1 MGLFTSPQ
9 EAEFNRIQQAV
20 NALQERGRRDGSAA
34 VADDIW
40 RLMRHSMDK
49 MVQGDP
55 AFARLVFRTARISF
69 GVHAELGQWFF
80 ASVSSLLFVSAVAV
94 IDAEN
99 TKNGVTFPE
108 DALPDI
114 QAMADMSVDVA
125 HRSGVPL
132 VGYLV
137 AEGLTGRQMN
147 DRTIARE
154 LSTFLGG
161 EGAERRVRRLRRS
174 VRAAAERELDLPT
187 GVDTVVALRAHAD
200 LMMVQELDLTLE
212 ELSSGDA
219 LHSGARTVSAVLA
232 ADKTSRSVLYLA
244 PGVRGGTAIRLEAP
258 GSGRRL
264 CESIALPGLGLEAVQ
279 ARLDTLRASLAAEPP
294 LVKARDRAVR
304 EAQAAVTDAVWKP
317 VLDAWPDLMGGRV
330 ALVPLGQSALL
341 PLYTAPVDGI
351 PVCGLLDL
359 TVVPSG
365 NALMFAAAWPRP
377 SRIDPLIVADPWYHD
392 GAGGKPIPFTVPEA
406 RAIAAVHGVTPTILR
421 DQNTAAADPQGP
433 ERLRG
438 LGRSSSGVAR
448 PTGPAPEGLAQQMTS
463 ANLIHLAGH
472 GSLDAHHPLE
482 STILL
487 GQPLPLSSLLGHDLR
502 RGTTV
507 VLSACHLAGIGIRLP
522 GEQLGFPA
530 ALLAM
535 GASSVIAALW
545 AVPDSEQTIRLMST
559 FHEELRRGVLP
570 SAALGTAVTQAA
582 AAGARPT
589 AWGSFTHFGA

>member
-1 MGLFTSPQ
+1 MGLSTSSQ
-9 EAEFNRIQQAV
+9 EAEFNRIQQAI

-34 VADDIW
+34 VAVDIW
-40 RLMRHSMDK
+40 QLMRHCMDK

-55 AFARLVFRTARISF
+55 AFARLVFRTTRISF

-94 IDAEN
+94 IEAQS
-99 TKNGVTFPE
+99 TKNGVAFPE
-108 DALPDI
+108 EALPDI
-114 QAMADMSVDVA
+114 QMMADMSVDVA

-132 VGYLV
+132 VGYMV
-137 AEGLTGRQMN
+137 AEGLTGLQMS
-147 DRTIARE
+147 DRTMARE

-161 EGAERRVRRLRRS
+161 EDAVRRVRRLRRT
-174 VRAAAERELDLPT
+174 VQAAVDRKLESPT
-187 GVDTVVALRAHAD
+187 GAHTVEALRVHAD
-200 LMMVQELDLTLE
+200 LMMVQELDLTLA

-219 LHSGARTVSAVLA
+219 LYSTARTVSAVLA
-232 ADKTSRSVLYLA
+232 ADKTARSVLYLA
-244 PGVRGGTAIRLEAP
+244 PGVQGGTAIRLEAP
-258 GSGRRL
+258 DSGREL
-264 CESIALPGLGLEAVQ
+264 CESIALPGLGLKEVQ
-279 ARLDTLRASLAAEPP
+279 AQLDTLRQALASEPP

-304 EAQAAVTDAVWKP
+304 AAQAAVTDAVWKP

-330 ALVPLGQSALL
+330 ALIPLGQSALL
-341 PLYTAPVDGI
+341 PLYTAPVDGM

-377 SRIDPLIVADPWYHD
+377 SRIEPLIVADPWYHD

-406 RAIAAVHGVTPTILR
+406 RRIAAVHGVTPTILR
-421 DQNTAAADPQGP
+421 GQNSPAAESQGS

-448 PTGPAPEGLAQQMTS
+448 PTGPAPQGLAQQMTS

-472 GSLDAHHPLE
+472 GSLDAHRPLE

-487 GQPLPLSSLLGHDLR
+487 GQPLPLSSLLGHDLQ

-545 AVPDSEQTIRLMST
+545 AVPDSEQTIELMST
-559 FHEELRRGVLP
+559 LHEELRRGVLP
-570 SAALGTAVTQAA
+570 SAALGKAVTNAA

>member
-1 MGLFTSPQ
+1 MGLSASSQ

-20 NALQERGRRDGSAA
+20 NAVQERGRRDGSAA

-40 RLMRHSMDK
+40 QLMRHSMEK
-49 MVQGDP
+49 MAQGDP

-69 GVHAELGQWFF
+69 GVHAELGRWLL
-80 ASVSSLLFVSAVAV
+80 ASVSSLSFVSAVAV

-99 TKNGVTFPE
+99 TKNAVAIPE
-108 DALPDI
+108 EALPDI
-114 QAMADMSVDVA
+114 QMMADMSVEVA
-125 HRSGVPL
+125 HRAGVPL
-132 VGYLV
+132 AGYLV
-137 AEGLTGRQMN
+137 AEGLTGLRMS
-147 DRTIARE
+147 DRTMARE
-154 LSTFLGG
+154 LTTFLGG
-161 EGAERRVRRLRRS
+161 KDAVRRVRRLRRT
-174 VRAAAERELDLPT
+174 VQAAVDRRPAPPT
-187 GVDTVVALRAHAD
+187 GAHTVAALRAHAD
-200 LMMVQELDLTLE
+200 TMMVQELDLTLA

-219 LHSGARTVSAVLA
+219 LYSTARTVSAVLA
-232 ADKTSRSVLYLA
+232 ADKTARSVLYLA

-258 GSGRRL
+258 QSGREL
-264 CESIALPGLGLEAVQ
+264 CESIALPGLGLKDVQ
-279 ARLDTLRASLAAEPP
+279 AHLDTLRGSLASEPP

-304 EAQAAVTDAVWKP
+304 AAQAAVTDAVWTP
-317 VLDAWPDLMGGRV
+317 VLEAWPDLLGGRV

-341 PLYTAPVDGI
+341 PLYTAPVDGV

-377 SRIDPLIVADPWYHD
+377 TRVDPLIVADPWYHD
-392 GAGGKPIPFTVPEA
+392 GAGGEPIPFTVPEV
-406 RAIAAVHGVTPTILR
+406 RRVAAVHGVTPTILR
-421 DQNTAAADPQGP
+421 DQNSPAADTQGSR
-433 ERLRG
+433 RLRG
-438 LGRSSSGVAR
+438 LGRSSGGVAR
-448 PTGPAPEGLAQQMTS
+448 PTGPAPHGLARQMTS

-472 GSLDAHHPLE
+472 GSLDAHRPLE

-487 GQPLPLSSLLGHDLR
+487 GRPLPLSSLLGHDLR

-507 VLSACHLAGIGIRLP
+507 VLSACHLAGIGLRLP

-545 AVPDSEQTIRLMST
+545 AVPDSEQTVELMAT
-559 FHEELRRGVLP
+559 LHEELRRGVLP
-570 SAALGTAVTQAA
+570 SAALGTAVTNAA
-582 AAGARPT
+582 AAGTRPT

>member
-1 MGLFTSPQ
+1 MRRSASPQ
-9 EAEFNRIQQAV
+9 EAEFDRIQQAV
-20 NALQERGRRDGSAA
+20 EAIRVRGRRDGPAA
-34 VADDIW
+34 VADDVW
-40 RLMRHSMDK
+40 RLMRHCVDL

-80 ASVSSLLFVSAVAV
+80 ASVSSLLFTGAVAV
-94 IDAEN
+94 IDAQN
-99 TKNGVTFPE
+99 TKNGVDFPE

-114 QAMADMSVDVA
+114 QVMADLSVDVA
-125 HRSGVPL
+125 HRAGVPL
-132 VGYLV
+132 AGYLV
-137 AEGLTGRQMN
+137 AEGLTGRQMG

-154 LSTFLGG
+154 LSEFLGG
-161 EGAERRVRRLRRS
+161 EDAVRRLRGLRRS
-174 VRAAAERELDLPT
+174 VRAAAGRMADLPDA
-187 GVDTVVALRAHAD
+187 VDTVVALRAQAD
-200 LMMVQELDLTLE
+200 LMMVQELDRTIE
-212 ELSSGDA
+212 ELASGDG
-219 LHSGARTVSAVLA
+219 LHSGARTVSGVLA
-232 ADKTSRSVLYLA
+232 ADRTARSVLYLA
-244 PGVRGGTAIRLEAP
+244 PGVEGGTVIRLEGP
-258 GSGRRL
+258 ESGRRL
-264 CESIALPGLGLEAVQ
+264 CESIALPGLGLREVQ
-279 ARLDTLRASLAAEPP
+279 ACLDTLRGSLASEPP

-304 EAQAAVTDAVWKP
+304 TAHAAVTDAVWKP
-317 VLDAWPDLMGGRV
+317 VLDAWPDLLGGRV

-377 SRIDPLIVADPWYHD
+377 SRVDPLVVADPWYHD
-392 GAGGKPIPFTVPEA
+392 GAGGRPIPCTVPEA
-406 RAIAAVHGVTPTILR
+406 RRVAAVHGVAPTILR
-421 DQNTAAADPQGP
+421 EQNTAAADPGGP
-433 ERLRG
+433 ERVRG
-438 LGRSSSGVAR
+438 LGRSSGGVTRR
-448 PTGPAPEGLAQQMTS
+448 PGLAPVDLARRMTS

-472 GSLDAHHPLE
+472 GSLDAHRPLE

-487 GQPLPLSSLLGHDLR
+487 GGPLPLSSLLGHDLR

-507 VLSACHLAGIGIRLP
+507 VLSACHLAGIGVRLP

-545 AVPDSEQTIRLMST
+545 AVPDSEQTIELMASL
-559 FHEELRRGVLP
+559 HEELHRGVLP
-570 SAALGTAVTQAA
+570 SAALGHAVTRAA
-582 AAGARPT
+582 AEGARPT